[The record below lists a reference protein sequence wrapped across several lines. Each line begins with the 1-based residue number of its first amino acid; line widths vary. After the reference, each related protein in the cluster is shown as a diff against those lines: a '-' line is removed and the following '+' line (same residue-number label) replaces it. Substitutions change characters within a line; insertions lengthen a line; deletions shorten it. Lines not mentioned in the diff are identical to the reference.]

1 MPKSHRSYFYPS
13 VSAGFV
19 FSELIPQNDVLS
31 FGKFRVELRQCRQRH
46 GALRSSTSSTTPES
60 SEVFRTVRIGTNSI
74 SRSAGCWATM
84 APADLS
90 RSRTSNR
97 RTSLSFEIGTD
108 LRFFNGRIRVWMRP
122 ITINKT
128 TKNIVRLDVANSTRL
143 LLHAQERRHRSPT
156 RASRFMAGF
165 DTGARPEISAG
176 IMDVNFASNRQ
187 LVKKLDPSI
196 TSYTLSAGF
205 NSLQIKAAEGEPFS
219 LYGTYWMTDDEGNYI
234 IKDDGTRAVSETTK
248 NLGKVAPDWTMG
260 ISNTLRYRNLSLSF
274 LIDVRYGGVMYSGT
288 VSDLRAN
295 GMAEETIGKNRT
307 DIVDKGVKQDG
318 TENTTAITPYQFWSN
333 NYSSKVSEANVFDA
347 TFVKL
352 REMVLS
358 YQMPQRWFKN
368 CFIGSLAL
376 GVEGRNLWLMKSNV
390 PHIDPETNIFGPSA
404 VGSGVEYSAIPT
416 TRSWGFNIKL
426 TF

>member
-1 MPKSHRSYFYPS
+1 MDRVILHSDMNNFYAS
-13 VSAGFV
+13 VECILNPALHGRPVAVAGD
-19 FSELIPQNDVLS
+19 PQ
-31 FGKFRVELRQCRQRH
+31 QRH
-46 GALRSSTSSTTPES
+46 GIVLAKNQQAKLCGVQTGNPLWLARRLCPDIVFVPPHMDLYVEYAHAAREIYYAYTSQVEPFGLDES
-60 SEVFRTVRIGTNSI
+60 WLDVTGSACLFGDGRTVADEIRARIKRELGVSVSI
-74 SRSAGCWATM
+74 GVSFNKVFAKLGSDLHKPDATTVIGRAQM
-84 APADLS
+84 RQTVWPLPVESLLYVGRA
-90 RSRTSNR
+90 THR
-97 RTSLSFEIGTD
+97 R
-108 LRFFNGRIRVWMRP
+108 LR
-122 ITINKT
+122 
-128 TKNIVRLDVANSTRL
+128 
-143 LLHAQERRHRSPT
+143 ER
-156 RASRFMAGF
+156 
-165 DTGARPEISAG
+165 GATEPVI
-176 IMDVNFASNRQ
+176 F
-187 LVKKLDPSI
+187 
-196 TSYTLSAGF
+196 LSAKG
-205 NSLQIKAAEGEPFS
+205 
-219 LYGTYWMTDDEGNYI
+219 
-234 IKDDGTRAVSETTK
+234 
-248 NLGKVAPDWTMG
+248 
-260 ISNTLRYRNLSLSF
+260 
-274 LIDVRYGGVMYSGT
+274 
-288 VSDLRAN
+288 
-295 GMAEETIGKNRT
+295 